1 MVWPKVIPLSAA
13 YILYLFLSFF
23 SEDILF
29 SNLYEN
35 QLSKNV
41 AIAFSIISVI
51 LTTPLLGSVISYEAQ
66 NNYRILIGR
75 LLSSNVSSMIV
86 WNFTAQVR
94 DVRFNLKPYVSLT
107 IFTFSSPA
115 IRTEKSVKA
124 AFLSES
130 SDLYKFEKQ
139 FGEQFRAS
147 PQKNPLP
154 SHKLAKLL

>member
-1 MVWPKVIPLSAA
+1 MEIRYGQAQSDPIKRRL
-13 YILYLFLSFF
+13 LHLFLLFF

-51 LTTPLLGSVISYEAQ
+51 LTTPLLASVISYEAQ

-86 WNFTAQVR
+86 WNFTAQVC
-94 DVRFNLKPYVSLT
+94 DVRFNLKPYLSLT
-107 IFTFSSPA
+107 IFTFSSQNWKICKGCFLVQL
-115 IRTEKSVKA
+115 IRS
-124 AFLSES
+124 L
-130 SDLYKFEKQ
+130 Q
-139 FGEQFRAS
+139 I
-147 PQKNPLP
+147 
-154 SHKLAKLL
+154 